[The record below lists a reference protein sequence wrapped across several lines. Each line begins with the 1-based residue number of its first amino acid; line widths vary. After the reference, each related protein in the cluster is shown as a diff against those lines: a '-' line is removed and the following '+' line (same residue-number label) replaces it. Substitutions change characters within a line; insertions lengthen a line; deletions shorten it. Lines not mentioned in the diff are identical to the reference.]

1 MFAPGAS
8 KWSQSPA
15 DLSAQSFWQMA
26 EEEEHQASAQVEFWQ
41 TKVLGEI
48 GPTKA

>member
-1 MFAPGAS
+1 MFALEAS

-26 EEEEHQASAQVEFWQ
+26 QEEQHQIFAQVEFWQ